1 MPGVAHLFPGQGAQ
15 AVGMGRDLYDN
26 FPAARRVFDEADE
39 ALGFALS
46 KLCFDGPDTEL
57 RRTVNTQ
64 PAILVTSIA
73 ALRAAEEARPEILGG
88 APSLVAGHSLGEY
101 TALIA
106 AGSLDF
112 ADALRLV
119 RERGRLMEYCSEL
132 APGTMAAVLGM
143 DDEAVAEIAREAG
156 VEIANINAP
165 GQVSISGTIEGVAKA
180 EELARARGARRAIRL
195 DVGGAFH
202 SRLMAP
208 AAEGLAGAVAA
219 APVRDARI
227 PLVTNSTTEIITT
240 AAAIREELLRGL
252 VTPVLWAKTV
262 EVMLAAG
269 ITTFVEIG
277 PGRVLT
283 GIVKRMSDGATIVN
297 IENAAS
303 LKG

>member
-73 ALRAAEEARPEILGG
+73 ALRATEEARPEILGG

-132 APGTMAAVLGM
+132 APGTMAAVLGL
-143 DDEAVAEIAREAG
+143 DDATVAEIAREAG

-165 GQVSISGTIEGVAKA
+165 GQVSVSGTIEGVAKA

-219 APVRDARI
+219 APVRDARV

-283 GIVKRMSDGATIVN
+283 GIVKRMSDGATVVN